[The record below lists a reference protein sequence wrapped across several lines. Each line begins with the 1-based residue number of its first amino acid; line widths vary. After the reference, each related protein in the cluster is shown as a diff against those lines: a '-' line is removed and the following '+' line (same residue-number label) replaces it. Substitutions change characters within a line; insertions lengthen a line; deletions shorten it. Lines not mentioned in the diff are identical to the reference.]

1 MASIQPS
8 IPIVPTQPILYRDFR
23 SAGQV
28 DEARNHLLRTLKAA
42 VQAINAEIFRL
53 ETTGTLVDTGI
64 EKSYEA
70 LGWAVDS
77 FREEQEL
84 AALEAVSL

>member
-1 MASIQPS
+1 MASIQNITGSFQS
-8 IPIVPTQPILYRDFR
+8 IPPFAP
-23 SAGQV
+23 V
-28 DEARNHLLRTLKAA
+28 DPVAEARTRLLECLKSAA
-42 VQAINAEIFRL
+42 AAINAEIFRL
-53 ETTGTLVDTGI
+53 QTTGDLNDKPI

-84 AALEAVSL
+84 SEL